1 MWQRRRG
8 AEVTSLTPV
17 WPSWI
22 LISDTSGLTTI
33 LDSSW
38 FWGFFLPLLEL
49 LRPARRWWR
58 LVLLTFGAHSQDV
71 EGGEAQHPLAPP
83 LPPERDRMERTCT
96 GAREFVFLPLFRA
109 VVVIKLVRRS
119 VTSSL
124 SFVDPFMIRSEQLSR
139 CACEHQRIK
148 DELYRVL
155 IGRVRQL
162 GFLSR
167 FSGVPSPHWVCV
179 HSSSSSSCCSW
190 TFPPSGCSQ
199 LTMWDGLWHFRALAR
214 REAAAALE

>member
-1 MWQRRRG
+1 MEKPNILSHLLFLPSATGWSGRARAR
-8 AEVTSLTPV
+8 VSL
-17 WPSWI
+17 
-22 LISDTSGLTTI
+22 
-33 LDSSW
+33 
-38 FWGFFLPLLEL
+38 FFFLSFGQLWLLNL
-49 LRPARRWWR
+49 C
-58 LVLLTFGAHSQDV
+58 
-71 EGGEAQHPLAPP
+71 EG
-83 LPPERDRMERTCT
+83 
-96 GAREFVFLPLFRA
+96 V
-109 VVVIKLVRRS
+109 
-119 VTSSL
+119 SSL
-124 SFVDPFMIRSEQLSR
+124 SIVDPFMIRSEQLSR